1 MKVAIVGAAG
11 LVGRHVSASVQAAG
25 HDAVNVGRSLGGAP
39 FDLRGDRKPLLAV
52 LANVDVVVWAAARA
66 SVEACEIEAED
77 THRVNVD
84 VVRDVCADLDEGIGF
99 IAFSSEYVFDGHKEV
114 TGRAAGGAVGEDD
127 PRRPLNNNGRQEVEL
142 EDIVC
147 GRKRGA
153 ILRVSGVYGDE
164 PARKNFVCQLEDQS
178 RTGGRVVVADDQ
190 WITPTYAVDL
200 GGVVVDTAVS
210 VVEGSFAGVLHAAG
224 PEVMR
229 RLDFARLVVDKRRLN
244 PETIE
249 ARPTAHLGLRAPRPL
264 EVGLDTT
271 LLRRRAKTVIRSA
284 RIALG
289 LLTETPR
296 SIS

>member
-1 MKVAIVGAAG
+1 MKVAIVGAGG
-11 LVGRHVSASVQAAG
+11 LVGRHVTAAVDAAG
-25 HDAVNVGRSLGGAP
+25 HEAVVVGRSIAGVP
-39 FDLRGDRKPLLAV
+39 FDLRGDLTLLRAT

-66 SVEACEIEAED
+66 SVEACEIESDD

-84 VVRDVCADLDEGIGF
+84 AVRDFCAGLDEGIGF
-99 IAFSSEYVFDGHKEV
+99 IAFSSEYVFDGHADV
-114 TGRAAGGAVGEDD
+114 ADRAAGGAWVEGDA
-127 PRRPLNNNGRQEVEL
+127 RRPLNNYGRQKVEL

-147 GRKRGA
+147 ERKRGA
-153 ILRVSGVYGDE
+153 VLRVSGVYGDE
-164 PARKNFVCQLEDQS
+164 PARKNFVCQLEDAS

-210 VVEGSFAGVLHAAG
+210 VVDGSFAGVLHAAG

-229 RLDFARLVVDKRRLN
+229 RLDFARLVVDKRGLN
-244 PETIE
+244 PATIE
-249 ARPTAHLGLRAPRPL
+249 ARPTAALGLRAPRPL

-271 LLRRRAKTVIRSA
+271 LLRQRAKTVIRSP

-296 SIS
+296 PIS